1 MGRREEREQA
11 FNIVFSSLFQPEE
24 PLEDIVKAET
34 EAEAYVPSDYSRRLI
49 KLISENLEE
58 IDRIIENR
66 TVRWKKERLSKVA
79 LSVLRISLCEI
90 LYFDEIPVSVSVNEA
105 VELAKKYSI
114 PEDAAFVNGLLG
126 SYIREREGQN
136 AETEAKETEE
146 QSVKEEIEA
155 LAAESEAEKQAEME
169 VTS

>member
-1 MGRREEREQA
+1 ME
-11 FNIVFSSLFQPEE
+11 
-24 PLEDIVKAET
+24 
-34 EAEAYVPSDYSRRLI
+34 
-49 KLISENLEE
+49 
-58 IDRIIENR
+58 
-66 TVRWKKERLSKVA
+66 KERLSKVA

>member
-58 IDRIIENR
+58 IDRIIEKR

-114 PEDAAFVNGLLG
+114 PEDAAFVLLG